1 VVPVMLLVPLYA
13 TITKESLS
21 SLILTAILCILLVLN
36 KQHLFKCKSLWSKL
50 SLILG
55 GVAISWSFSINV
67 EVGNKSKPSTE
78 AILEVDLEG
87 NAEVQG
93 GQSLVAAKVIRTAK
107 ANEHYIGKTV
117 MLKFRDKKDLK
128 FKSKKFIVKGI
139 LTNKK
144 EPYLLINVDKY
155 NKKLNESLIYKK
167 ILKFQDKFFYEIN
180 NISKLNQEAKSFLI
194 AMTTGNKSY
203 FENREI
209 SLFLRT
215 GTVHLFAV
223 SGLHFGIIYL
233 ILKMFLNFIIKS
245 KIFKSIFIL
254 ILLYGYLIFINE
266 SISATRAFF
275 MVSLWEIVSLVKKKS
290 SALSIIS
297 LAFLFSYLLNSQSI
311 FKVGFQ
317 LSFSIVLAI
326 IWVFDTNEDKG
337 SSYILNQI
345 YLAAKASF
353 ASFSSSVIII
363 LLTFKHFV
371 PIAIFSNILFVP
383 LAFPIMIICL
393 IYCLFFFIFGLDYP
407 WLLNIS
413 YRISCEILNLLDFD
427 YLFLNNIYINSTKE
441 IFLFL
446 PSIIIIIYNIKFNF
460 LSKSLIIVFVQIF
473 TLLFVKFIN

>member
-1 VVPVMLLVPLYA
+1 MLLVPLYA
-13 TITKESLS
+13 TITKQSLS
-21 SLILTAILCILLVLN
+21 SLILTAILSIFLVIN

-50 SLILG
+50 SLIFV
-55 GVAISWSFSINV
+55 GVAISWSFSIQIDP
-67 EVGNKSKPSTE
+67 GDKSKPSKE
-78 AILEVDLEG
+78 AILEVELEG
-87 NAEVQG
+87 NADVQG
-93 GQSLVAAKVIRTAK
+93 VQNLFAAKVIRTAK
-107 ANEHYIGKTV
+107 ANEHYIGKKV
-117 MLKFRDKKDLK
+117 MLKFRNQKSVK
-128 FKSKKFIVKGI
+128 FKSTKFIIKGI

-155 NKKLNESLIYKK
+155 NEKLNGFFYKK
-167 ILKFQDKFFYEIN
+167 ILNFQDKFFYEIN

-203 FENREI
+203 FENSEI
-209 SLFLRT
+209 SLFVRT

-233 ILKMFLNFIIKS
+233 ILKIVLNFIIKS
-245 KIFKSIFIL
+245 KIFKSIL
-254 ILLYGYLIFINE
+254 ILVLLYIYLIFINE

-311 FKVGFQ
+311 FSVGFQ

-326 IWVFDTNEDKG
+326 IWVFDTNETKG
-337 SSYILNQI
+337 NPFIINQL
-345 YLAAKASF
+345 YTAAKASF
-353 ASFSSSVIII
+353 ASFSSSAIII

-393 IYCLFFFIFGLDYP
+393 IYCLFFFLLELDYP

-413 YRISCEILNLLDFD
+413 YRISCKILNLLDFD
-427 YLFLNNIYINSTKE
+427 YLFINNIYINSTKE

-446 PSIIIIIYNIKFNF
+446 PSIIILIYNVRINF
-460 LSKSLIIVFVQIF
+460 LSKSLIIILVQII

>member
-1 VVPVMLLVPLYA
+1 MLLVPLYA
-13 TITKESLS
+13 TITKQSLS
-21 SLILTAILCILLVLN
+21 SLILTAILSIFLVIN

-50 SLILG
+50 SLIFV
-55 GVAISWSFSINV
+55 GVAISWSFSIQIDP
-67 EVGNKSKPSTE
+67 GDKSKPSKE
-78 AILEVDLEG
+78 AILEVELEG
-87 NAEVQG
+87 NADVQG
-93 GQSLVAAKVIRTAK
+93 VQNLFAAKVIRTAK
-107 ANEHYIGKTV
+107 ANEHYIGKKV
-117 MLKFRDKKDLK
+117 MLKFRNQKSVK
-128 FKSKKFIVKGI
+128 FKSTKFIIKGI

-155 NKKLNESLIYKK
+155 NEKLNGFFYKK
-167 ILKFQDKFFYEIN
+167 ILNFQDKFFYEIN

-203 FENREI
+203 FENSEI
-209 SLFLRT
+209 SLFVRT

-233 ILKMFLNFIIKS
+233 ILKIVLNFIIKS
-245 KIFKSIFIL
+245 KIFKSIL
-254 ILLYGYLIFINE
+254 ILVLLYIYLIFINE

-311 FKVGFQ
+311 FSVGFQ

-326 IWVFDTNEDKG
+326 IWVFDTNETKG
-337 SSYILNQI
+337 NPFILNQL
-345 YLAAKASF
+345 YTAAKASF
-353 ASFSSSVIII
+353 ASFSSSAIII

-393 IYCLFFFIFGLDYP
+393 IYCLFFFLFELDYP

-413 YRISCEILNLLDFD
+413 YRISCKILNLLDFD
-427 YLFLNNIYINSTKE
+427 YLFINNIYINSTKE

-446 PSIIIIIYNIKFNF
+446 PSIIILIYNVRINF
-460 LSKSLIIVFVQIF
+460 LSKSLIIILVQII
-473 TLLFVKFIN
+473 TLLFVKFNN